1 VITVFRGQYFKIIKQ
16 TLTMKKIIVL
26 GAGMVGS
33 AIAIDLSKVFDVTS
47 ADINLDNLDH
57 LSRKHNIKTI
67 QFDISASEE
76 LKEIIREFDLVVC
89 AVPGFMGYKTLEA
102 AIEAGKDIVDI
113 SFMPE
118 DTMQLDAL
126 ARMHNVTVICDCGVA
141 PGMPNMI
148 VGYYNEIMEITHF
161 DYCVGGLP
169 KERKFPFEYK
179 APFSPVDVIEE
190 YTRPARYVENGH
202 LVTKPPM
209 SDPELICFDG
219 IGDLEAFNT
228 DGLRSLI
235 TTLNHIPNMKEKTLR
250 YPKHI
255 ALIQALKAAGFF
267 DSEPIEVKGMQVVP
281 MDFSSKLL
289 FKSWKLKPTDHEFTV
304 MRVAITGTQKGEPK
318 SVIYDLFDTYDIDTE
333 TSSMA
338 RTTGYT
344 ATAAVNLVTS
354 GLFTEKGVFPPE
366 LIGKHKKCFD
376 FMLEYLKERNVIY
389 TFKEN

>member
-1 VITVFRGQYFKIIKQ
+1 
-16 TLTMKKIIVL
+16 MKKIIVL

-33 AIAIDLSKVFDVTS
+33 AIAIDLSKDFDVTS
-47 ADINLDNLDH
+47 IDRSREALDH
-57 LSRKHNIKTI
+57 LSRKHNVKTI
-67 QFDISASEE
+67 QFDISQSEE
-76 LKEIIREFDLVVC
+76 LKDIIKDSDLVVC

-102 AIEAGKDIVDI
+102 VIESGKDTVDI

-118 DTMQLDAL
+118 DTMQLDPL

-141 PGMPNMI
+141 PGMPNVI
-148 VGYYNEIMEITHF
+148 AGYYNEIMEITDF
-161 DYCVGGLP
+161 EYCVGGLP

-179 APFSPVDVIEE
+179 APFSPIDVIEE

-209 SDPELICFDG
+209 SDPELIYFEG

-235 TTLNHIPNMKEKTLR
+235 TTLKNIPNMKEKTLR
-250 YPKHI
+250 FPKHI

-289 FKSWKLKPTDHEFTV
+289 FKSWKLEPSDKEFTV
-304 MRVAITGTQKGEPK
+304 MRVAMTGTQKGEPK
-318 SVIYDLFDTYDIDTE
+318 KVVYDLFDEYDVATE

-344 ATAAVNLVTS
+344 ATSAVNLITNE
-354 GLFTEKGVFPPE
+354 LFTEKGVFPPE
-366 LIGKHKKCFD
+366 FVGKNKKCFE
-376 FMLEYLKERNVIY
+376 FMLEYLRERNVIY
-389 TFKEN
+389 TCKEE

>member
-1 VITVFRGQYFKIIKQ
+1 
-16 TLTMKKIIVL
+16 MKKIVVL

-33 AIAIDLSKVFDVTS
+33 AIAIDLSKNFDVTS
-47 ADINLDNLDH
+47 VDINKEALDH
-57 LSRKHNIKTI
+57 LSRKHNIKTT
-67 QFDISASEE
+67 QFDISQSEK
-76 LKEIIREFDLVVC
+76 LKEIIKDADLVVC

-102 AIEAGKDIVDI
+102 IIETGKDTVDI

-141 PGMPNMI
+141 PGMPNVI

-161 DYCVGGLP
+161 EYCVGGLP

-209 SDPELICFDG
+209 SDPELIYFDG

-267 DSEPIEVKGMQVVP
+267 DNEPIDVKGTQVVP

-289 FKSWKLKPTDHEFTV
+289 FKSWKLQPTDKEFTV
-304 MRVAITGTQKGEPK
+304 MRIALTGIQKGESK
-318 SVIYDLFDTYDIDTE
+318 HVVYDLFDEYDVATE

-344 ATAAVNLVTS
+344 ATAAVNLITNE
-354 GLFTEKGVFPPE
+354 LFTDKGVFPPE

-376 FMLEYLKERNVIY
+376 FMLNYLKERDVIY
-389 TFKEN
+389 TCTED

>member
-1 VITVFRGQYFKIIKQ
+1 
-16 TLTMKKIIVL
+16 MKKIVVL

-33 AIAIDLSKVFDVTS
+33 AIAIDLSKNFDVTS
-47 ADINLDNLDH
+47 VDINKEALDH
-57 LSRKHNIKTI
+57 LSRKHNIKTT
-67 QFDISASEE
+67 QFDISQSEK
-76 LKEIIREFDLVVC
+76 LKEIIKDADLVVC

-102 AIEAGKDIVDI
+102 IIETGKDTVDI

-118 DTMQLDAL
+118 NTMQLDAL

-141 PGMPNMI
+141 PGMPNVI

-161 DYCVGGLP
+161 EYCVGGLP

-209 SDPELICFDG
+209 SDPELIYFDG

-255 ALIQALKAAGFF
+255 ALIQAIKTAGFF
-267 DSEPIEVKGMQVVP
+267 DNEPIDVKGMQVVP

-289 FKSWKLKPTDHEFTV
+289 FKSWKLQPTDKEFTV
-304 MRVAITGTQKGEPK
+304 MRIALTGIQKGESK
-318 SVIYDLFDTYDIDTE
+318 HVVYDLFDEYDVATE

-344 ATAAVNLVTS
+344 ATAAVNLITNE
-354 GLFTEKGVFPPE
+354 LFTDKGVFPPE

-376 FMLEYLKERNVIY
+376 FMLNYLKERDVIY
-389 TFKEN
+389 TCTED

>member
-1 VITVFRGQYFKIIKQ
+1 
-16 TLTMKKIIVL
+16 MKKIIVL

-33 AIAIDLSKVFDVTS
+33 AIAIDLSTNFDVTS
-47 ADINLDNLDH
+47 ADLSLEALDILA
-57 LSRKHNIKTI
+57 RKHNIKTI
-67 QFDISASEE
+67 RFDIAKSEE
-76 LKEIIREFDLVVC
+76 LKEIIKDFDMVVC

-102 AIEAGKDIVDI
+102 AIEAGKDTVDI

-141 PGMPNMI
+141 PGMPNVI

-209 SDPELICFDG
+209 SDAELIYFEG

-235 TTLNHIPNMKEKTLR
+235 TTLYHIPNMKEKTLR
-250 YPKHI
+250 FPKHI

-289 FKSWKLKPTDHEFTV
+289 FKSWKLQPTDKEFTV
-304 MRVAITGTQKGEPK
+304 MRVAMTGTQKGEPK
-318 SVIYDLFDTYDIDTE
+318 KVVYDLFDEYDVATE

-344 ATAAVNLVTS
+344 ATAAVNLINNE
-354 GLFTEKGVFPPE
+354 LFTEKGVFPPE
-366 LIGKHKKCFD
+366 FVGKNKKCFE
-376 FMLEYLKERNVIY
+376 FMLEYLRERNVIY
-389 TFKEN
+389 TFNEE

>member
-1 VITVFRGQYFKIIKQ
+1 
-16 TLTMKKIIVL
+16 MKKIIVL

-33 AIAIDLSKVFDVTS
+33 AIAIDLSKNFDVTS
-47 ADINLDNLDH
+47 ADINLEGLDR

-67 QFDISASEE
+67 QFDISQREQ
-76 LKEIIREFDLVVC
+76 LKTAVRDFDLVVC
-89 AVPGFMGYKTLEA
+89 AVPGFMGYKTVEA
-102 AIEAGKDIVDI
+102 VIEAGKDTVDI

-141 PGMPNMI
+141 PGMPNVI

-161 DYCVGGLP
+161 EYCVGGLP
-169 KERKFPFEYK
+169 KERRFPFEYK

-209 SDPELICFDG
+209 SDPELIYFEG

-228 DGLRSLI
+228 DGLRSLM
-235 TTLNHIPNMKEKTLR
+235 TTLKIPNMKEKTLR

-255 ALIQALKAAGFF
+255 ALIQALQAAGFF
-267 DSEPIEVKGMQVVP
+267 DKEPIDVKGIQVVP

-289 FKSWKLKPTDHEFTV
+289 FKSWKLQPADQEFTV
-304 MRVAITGTQKGEPK
+304 MRIALTGHENGEPK
-318 SVIYDLFDTYDIDTE
+318 HVVYDLWDEYDVTSE

-344 ATAAVNLVTS
+344 ATAAVNLITNE
-354 GLFTEKGVFPPE
+354 LFTDKGVFPPE

-376 FMLEYLKERNVIY
+376 FMLNYLKERNVNY
-389 TFKEN
+389 TCKES

>member
-1 VITVFRGQYFKIIKQ
+1 
-16 TLTMKKIIVL
+16 MKKIIVL

-33 AIAIDLSKVFDVTS
+33 AIAIDLSKDFDVTS
-47 ADINLDNLDH
+47 LDMNLESLDR
-57 LSRKHNIKTI
+57 LSRKHNIKTR
-67 QFDISASEE
+67 QFDVTQSEE
-76 LKEIIREFDLVVC
+76 LKETVKDFDLVVC
-89 AVPGFMGYKTLEA
+89 AVPGFLGYKTLEA
-102 AIEAGKDIVDI
+102 VIEAGKNTVDI

-148 VGYYNEIMEITHF
+148 LGYYNEIMEITHF
-161 DYCVGGLP
+161 EYCVGGLP

-209 SDPELICFDG
+209 SDAEKIYFEG

-228 DGLRSLI
+228 DGLRSLM
-235 TTLNHIPNMKEKTLR
+235 TTLKHIPNMKEKTLR
-250 YPKHI
+250 YPNHI
-255 ALIQALKAAGFF
+255 ALIQALQAAGFF
-267 DSEPIEVKGMQVVP
+267 DSEPIDVKGMQVVP

-289 FKSWKLKPTDHEFTV
+289 FKSWKLNPADKEFTV
-304 MRVAITGTQKGEPK
+304 MRIAITGTEKGEPK
-318 SVIYDLFDTYDIDTE
+318 HIVYDLMDEYDVASE

-344 ATAAVNLVTS
+344 ATAAVNLIINE
-354 GLFTEKGVFPPE
+354 LFEDKGVFPPE
-366 LIGKHKKCFD
+366 LVGKYQKCFD
-376 FMLEYLKERNVIY
+376 FMLAYLKDRNVIY
-389 TFKEN
+389 TCKED

>member
-1 VITVFRGQYFKIIKQ
+1 
-16 TLTMKKIIVL
+16 MKKIIVL

-33 AIAIDLSKVFDVTS
+33 AIAIDLSKNFDVTS
-47 ADINLDNLDH
+47 ADINLKNLDH
-57 LSRKHNIKTI
+57 LSRKHSIKTL
-67 QFDISASEE
+67 QFDISKSDE
-76 LKEIIREFDLVVC
+76 LKDAIRDFDMVVC
-89 AVPGFMGYKTLEA
+89 AVPGFMGYKTLETV
-102 AIEAGKDIVDI
+102 IEAGKDTVDI

-118 DTMQLDAL
+118 DTMQLDAI

-141 PGMPNMI
+141 PGMPNFI
-148 VGYYNEIMEITHF
+148 AGYYNEIMEITHF

-209 SDPELICFDG
+209 SDPELLYFEG

-250 YPKHI
+250 FPKHI

-267 DSEPIEVKGMQVVP
+267 DSEPIEVKGMKVVP

-289 FKSWKLKPTDHEFTV
+289 FKSWKLQPTDKEFTV
-304 MRVAITGTQKGEPK
+304 MRVAMTGTQKGAPK
-318 SVIYDLFDTYDIDTE
+318 RVVYDLFDEYNVTTE

-344 ATAAVNLVTS
+344 ATAAVNLINNE
-354 GLFTEKGVFPPE
+354 LFTDKGVFPPE
-366 LIGKHKKCFD
+366 LVGKHKKCFE
-376 FMLEYLKERNVIY
+376 FMLEYLKDRDVIY
-389 TFKEN
+389 TCTED

>member
-1 VITVFRGQYFKIIKQ
+1 
-16 TLTMKKIIVL
+16 MKKIIVL

-33 AIAIDLSKVFDVTS
+33 AIAIDLSQNFEVTS
-47 ADINLDNLDH
+47 IDIDREALDR

-67 QFDISASEE
+67 QSDIAQSEN
-76 LKEIIREFDLVVC
+76 LKDIIKDFDLVVC

-102 AIEAGKDIVDI
+102 AIEAGKDTVDI

-141 PGMPNMI
+141 PGMPNVI

-161 DYCVGGLP
+161 EYCVGGLP

-190 YTRPARYVENGH
+190 YTRPARYVEHGH
-202 LVTKPPM
+202 LITKPPM
-209 SDPELICFDG
+209 SDPELIYFEG

-235 TTLNHIPNMKEKTLR
+235 TTLGHIPNMKEKTLR

-255 ALIQALKAAGFF
+255 ALVQALKAAGFF
-267 DSEPIEVKGMQVVP
+267 DKDPIDVKGMKVVP

-289 FKSWKLKPTDHEFTV
+289 FKSWKLQPADKEFTV
-304 MRVAITGTQKGEPK
+304 MRIAITGTQKGEPK
-318 SVIYDLFDTYDIDTE
+318 HVVYDLFDEYDVAAE

-344 ATAAVNLVTS
+344 ATAAVNLITN
-354 GLFTEKGVFPPE
+354 GLFKDKGVFPPE
-366 LIGKHKKCFD
+366 LVGKHKKCFD
-376 FMLEYLKERNVIY
+376 FMLKYLAERNVIY
-389 TFKEN
+389 TCTAD

>member
-1 VITVFRGQYFKIIKQ
+1 
-16 TLTMKKIIVL
+16 MKKIIVL

-33 AIAIDLSKVFDVTS
+33 AIAIDLSQNFEVTS
-47 ADINLDNLDH
+47 IDIDREALDH

-67 QFDISASEE
+67 QSDIAQSEN
-76 LKEIIREFDLVVC
+76 LKDIIKDFDLVVC

-102 AIEAGKDIVDI
+102 AIEAGKDTVDI

-141 PGMPNMI
+141 PGMPNVI

-161 DYCVGGLP
+161 EYCVGGLP

-190 YTRPARYVENGH
+190 YTRPARYVEHGH
-202 LVTKPPM
+202 LITKPPM
-209 SDPELICFDG
+209 SDPELIYFEG

-235 TTLNHIPNMKEKTLR
+235 TTLGHIPNMKEKTLR

-255 ALIQALKAAGFF
+255 ALVQALKAAGFF
-267 DSEPIEVKGMQVVP
+267 DKDPIDVKGMKVVP

-289 FKSWKLKPTDHEFTV
+289 FKSWKLQPADKEFTV
-304 MRVAITGTQKGEPK
+304 MRIAITGTQKGEPK
-318 SVIYDLFDTYDIDTE
+318 HVVYDLFDEYDVAAE

-344 ATAAVNLVTS
+344 ATAAVNLITN
-354 GLFTEKGVFPPE
+354 GLFKDKGVFPPE
-366 LIGKHKKCFD
+366 LVGKHKKCFD
-376 FMLEYLKERNVIY
+376 FILKYLAERNVIY
-389 TFKEN
+389 TCTAD

>member
-1 VITVFRGQYFKIIKQ
+1 
-16 TLTMKKIIVL
+16 MKRIIVL

-33 AIAIDLSKVFDVTS
+33 AIAIDLSQNFEVTS
-47 ADINLDNLDH
+47 IDIDRDALDR

-67 QFDISASEE
+67 QSDIAQSEN
-76 LKEIIREFDLVVC
+76 LKDIIKDFDLVVC

-102 AIEAGKDIVDI
+102 AIEAGKDTVDI

-141 PGMPNMI
+141 PGMPNVI

-161 DYCVGGLP
+161 EYCVGGLP

-190 YTRPARYVENGH
+190 YTRPARYVEHGH
-202 LVTKPPM
+202 LITKPPM
-209 SDPELICFDG
+209 SDPELFFFDG

-235 TTLNHIPNMKEKTLR
+235 TTLGHIPNMKEKTLR

-267 DSEPIEVKGMQVVP
+267 DKEPIDLKGMKVVP

-289 FKSWKLKPTDHEFTV
+289 FKSWKLLPADKEFTV
-304 MRVAITGTQKGEPK
+304 MRIAITGTQKGEPK
-318 SVIYDLFDTYDIDTE
+318 HVVYNLFDEYDVDAE

-344 ATAAVNLVTS
+344 ATAAVNLITN
-354 GLFTEKGVFPPE
+354 GLFNDKGVFPPE
-366 LIGKHKKCFD
+366 LVGKHKKCFD
-376 FMLEYLKERNVIY
+376 FMLKYLAERNVIY
-389 TFKEN
+389 TCTAD